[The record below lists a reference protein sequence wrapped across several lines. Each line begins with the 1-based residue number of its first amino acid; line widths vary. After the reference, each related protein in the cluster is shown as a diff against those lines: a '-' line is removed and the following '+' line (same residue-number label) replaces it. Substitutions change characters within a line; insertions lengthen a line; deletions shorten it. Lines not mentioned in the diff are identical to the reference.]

1 MTRTIAPLF
10 GLMLSLVLQQ
20 TTNTQQT
27 TPSSPGSTQARKAE
41 ASDCRAE
48 YQRLT
53 KSLDQIT
60 ARLDAAER
68 SSDARARRSAVI
80 EARRLL
86 ANVKARVAACETTQR
101 R

>member
-1 MTRTIAPLF
+1 MIAPL
-10 GLMLSLVLQQ
+10 LVLILSMSMGQ

-27 TPSSPGSTQARKAE
+27 TQSLPASTQAPKGG

-53 KSLDQIT
+53 KLLDQIT
-60 ARLDAAER
+60 ARLDTAER
-68 SSDARARRSAVI
+68 SSDARARRAAVI

-86 ANVKARVAACETTQR
+86 ADVKARVAACETTQR